1 MKAVWKWK
9 IISIINSQMD
19 FKKTNAEP
27 STVTRDIRRFDGPTG
42 NIYESIAIISKR
54 ANQISS
60 EMKEEL
66 SAKLAEFASHS
77 DNLEEIFEN
86 REQIEISKFYEK
98 LPKPS
103 LISINEFLEDKTYFR
118 NPAKEQTK

>member
-1 MKAVWKWK
+1 
-9 IISIINSQMD
+9 MD

-27 STVTRDIRRFDGPTG
+27 STVTRDIRKFDSVTG
-42 NIYESIAIISKR
+42 NIYEAVAIISKR

-66 SAKLAEFASHS
+66 QGKLQEFASHS

-103 LISINEFLEDKTYFR
+103 LIAVQEFLEDKTYFR
-118 NPAKEQTK
+118 NPNKDQE

>member
-1 MKAVWKWK
+1 
-9 IISIINSQMD
+9 MD

-27 STVTRDIRRFDGPTG
+27 STVTRDIRKFDGVTG
-42 NIYESIAIISKR
+42 NIYEAVAIISKR

-66 SAKLAEFASHS
+66 QGKLQEFASHS

-103 LISINEFLEDKTYFR
+103 LIAVQEFLEDKTYFR
-118 NPAKEQTK
+118 NPNKEQE

>member
-1 MKAVWKWK
+1 
-9 IISIINSQMD
+9 MD
-19 FKKTNAEP
+19 YKKTNADL
-27 STVTRDIRRFDGPTG
+27 TTTTRDLREIDSKTG
-42 NIYESIAIISKR
+42 NLYESIAIISKR

-66 SAKLAEFASHS
+66 TNKLAEFASNT

-86 REQIEISKFYEK
+86 REQIEISKYYER

-103 LISINEFLEDKTYFR
+103 LIAINEFMEDKIYHR
-118 NPAKEQTK
+118 NPTVEPQS

>member
-1 MKAVWKWK
+1 
-9 IISIINSQMD
+9 MD
-19 FKKTNAEP
+19 YKK
-27 STVTRDIRRFDGPTG
+27 STADLTTATRDLRDLDGKTG

-54 ANQISS
+54 ANQISA

-66 SAKLAEFASHS
+66 TNKLAEFASNT

-86 REQIEISKFYEK
+86 REQIEISKYYER

-103 LISINEFLEDKTYFR
+103 LIAIQEFFDDKIYHR
-118 NPAKEQTK
+118 NPNNETPQI